1 MSLVEKDTHIAI
13 TPFWKGVIAGMAAVF
28 LWHHRGW
35 VVSAVRKV
43 VHFRGPSDGVEISG
57 DPSIAVRQ
65 MRRYAFA
72 ASQDKSPIVG
82 LTHASYALIALDI
95 IEEAVGREAIVA
107 KGYDPVKLRAFITG
121 LQDMHAKKLEAC
133 DSYLVQTLAM
143 ERGDPNGQ
151 LPGQVFAGVEY
162 MAPTGA

>member
-1 MSLVEKDTHIAI
+1 VAQQESRI
-13 TPFWKGVIAGMAAVF
+13 TPFWKGVITGVAAIVV
-28 LWHHRGW
+28 WQHRGW
-35 VVSAVRKV
+35 ILGAVGRL

-82 LTHASYALIALDI
+82 ITHASYALIALDI
-95 IEEAVGREAIVA
+95 IEEAVGRDAIKA
-107 KGYDPVKLRAFITG
+107 KGYDPAKLRAFITG
-121 LQDMHAKKLEAC
+121 LQDMHAKRLEAC
-133 DSYLVQTLAM
+133 DPYLVQTLAM

-162 MAPTGA
+162 SAPTGA